1 MFSETFRLEPLPDG
15 GTHVTN
21 FSRIHMPLPSP
32 VRRIVARMIL
42 LNKFKY
48 DQLVRRA
55 AQLAGEEYKRSGAA
69 SAMDK
74 RSTLQSG
81 SLDQALKPE

>member
-1 MFSETFRLEPLPDG
+1 
-15 GTHVTN
+15 
-21 FSRIHMPLPSP
+21 
-32 VRRIVARMIL
+32 MIF

-48 DQLVRRA
+48 DQMVRKA

-74 RSTLQSG
+74 QS
-81 SLDQALKPE
+81 SRVDTYLNPE